1 MNGDKKLYLYSGLAI
16 ALAIVA
22 YVVITKKKPLP
33 TTSDEETTTEEEQTE
48 DVVVTPSGDTIT
60 VEQATVDPTLTE
72 ILNLPLAKIKLN
84 TLNKKLYT
92 KIDNVNP
99 RTQPF
104 VNNGAFNNTYGGK
117 IEVKD
122 TLIGTVK
129 DVVEDSGKLT
139 SPKGNVYKWFKV
151 LASKE
156 AIDSVNNT
164 KSWWNVPLKE
174 GITFYVR
181 EDVVKLD
188 K

>member
-1 MNGDKKLYLYSGLAI
+1 MSEDKKLYLYSGLAI
-16 ALAIVA
+16 ALAVVA
-22 YVVITKKKPLP
+22 YVVITKKKPSS
-33 TTSDEETTTEEEQTE
+33 TTSDEGGEVKE
-48 DVVVTPSGDTIT
+48 DVEDLIVTPSGDTIT
-60 VEQATVDPTLTE
+60 PEQSIVDPTLAE

>member
-1 MNGDKKLYLYSGLAI
+1 MDSNKKLYLYSGLAI
-16 ALAIVA
+16 ALTVVA
-22 YVVITKKKPLP
+22 YVVITRKKTP
-33 TTSDEETTTEEEQTE
+33 TADSREGGAKDSETNAETTTPT
-48 DVVVTPSGDTIT
+48 GDIIT
-60 VEQATVDPTLTE
+60 TEQAIIDSNLSE
-72 ILNLPLAKIKLN
+72 ILNLPLAKIKST
-84 TLNKKLYT
+84 TLNRRLYT

-99 RTQPF
+99 RTTPY
-104 VNNGAFNNTYGGK
+104 VNNGAINNTYGGK
-117 IEVKD
+117 IEFKD

-139 SPKGNVYKWFKV
+139 NPKGNVYKWFKV
-151 LASKE
+151 SASKE

-181 EDVVKLD
+181 EDVVKLQ